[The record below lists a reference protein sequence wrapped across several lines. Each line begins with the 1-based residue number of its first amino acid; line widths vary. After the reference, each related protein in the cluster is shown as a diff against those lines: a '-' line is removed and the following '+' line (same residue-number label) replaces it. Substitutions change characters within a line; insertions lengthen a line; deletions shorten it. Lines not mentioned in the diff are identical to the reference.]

1 MNQSASDTHRNESA
15 FADNPAPLSAED
27 RRDFLKRAGRYA
39 VGAPAAVL
47 LLQAASIPARASS
60 YGPPVTTTLNIPSD
74 RRLKTDIVR
83 EGTLP
88 NGVAL
93 YSFRYTW
100 SQQRFVGVMADE
112 IEAVKPEAVSIHRTG
127 YKMVDYS
134 TALN

>member
-1 MNQSASDTHRNESA
+1 MNQNVSDIHPNESA
-15 FADNPAPLSAED
+15 LADHPAPLSAED

-47 LLQAASIPARASS
+47 LLQAASIPARADA
-60 YGPPVTTTLNIPSD
+60 YGPPVSTTLNVPSD
-74 RRLKTDIVR
+74 RRLKADIVR

-112 IEAVKPEAVSIHRTG
+112 IEAVKPQAVSIHRTG

-134 TALN
+134 AVLN